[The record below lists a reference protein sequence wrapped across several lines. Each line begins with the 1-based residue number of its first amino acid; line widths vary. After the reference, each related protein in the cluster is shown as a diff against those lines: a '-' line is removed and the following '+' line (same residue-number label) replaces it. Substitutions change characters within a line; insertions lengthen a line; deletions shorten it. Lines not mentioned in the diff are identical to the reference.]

1 MKPTMITT
9 PSKRMKKGRR
19 NNMNAIY
26 TKELKGYFRN
36 VTGFV
41 FFAFMSAIIGI
52 YAAVINF
59 SYAYPNFEYVLTGI
73 NFIFLLVVPLL
84 TMRAISEERHQ
95 KTDQLIYSLPIKI
108 SKVVLGKFFAVLT
121 VFALPLL
128 LSAIYP
134 LILSLYDPSGYISY
148 ASSYGTLLAFFLLG
162 AALISIGL
170 FMSSLTENQIISA
183 VMCFGAVLLSILT
196 EALANIIPSSV
207 NASFFGFIVILILVA
222 FLIYFLTK
230 NSNLAWL
237 SFIVLDIPLVLIRF
251 IKSDLLYGALPSMLK
266 AVSLFDKLDNFASGI
281 FDITALIYYISIM
294 ALFLFFTVQSME
306 KRRWS

>member
-1 MKPTMITT
+1 
-9 PSKRMKKGRR
+9 
-19 NNMNAIY
+19 MNAIFA
-26 TKELKGYFRN
+26 KELKGYFRN

-41 FFAFMSAIIGI
+41 FFAVMSAIIGI
-52 YAAVINF
+52 FAAVINF

-73 NFIFLLVVPLL
+73 NFIFLIVVPLL
-84 TMRAISEERHQ
+84 TMRVLSEERHQ

-121 VFALPLL
+121 VFALPVL

-134 LILSLYDPSGYISY
+134 LVLSLYDPSGYISY

-183 VMCFGAVLLSILT
+183 VMCFGAMLISFLT
-196 EALANIIPSSV
+196 GPLASIIPSSA
-207 NASFFGFIVILILVA
+207 NASFFGFIIVIFLAAL
-222 FLIYFLTK
+222 LIYFLTK

-237 SFIVLDIPLVLIRF
+237 SFLVLDIPLVLIRF
-251 IKSDLLYGALPSMLK
+251 IKSDILEGALPAILK
-266 AVSLFDKLDNFASGI
+266 SVSLFDKLDNFAAGI
-281 FDITALIYYISIM
+281 FDITSLITYLSVT